1 MSSSMKYKNTP
12 LQEWSVGDVCEWL
25 EAIGLSEYISS
36 FKENEMM
43 GEHLV
48 DITKE
53 DLKELGV
60 KKLGHQKTFLSKLSQ
75 IVKY

>member
-1 MSSSMKYKNTP
+1 MS
-12 LQEWSVGDVCEWL
+12 DVCKWL
-25 EAIGLSEYISS
+25 EDIGLKEHVGS

-48 DITKE
+48 DITKD

-60 KKLGHQKTFLSKLSQ
+60 QKLGHQKTFLSKLSQ
-75 IVKY
+75 RTDK

>member
-1 MSSSMKYKNTP
+1 MP
-12 LQEWSVGDVCEWL
+12 LSDWSTDDVCEWL
-25 EAIGLSEYISS
+25 KDIGLGEHVES
-36 FKENEMM
+36 FTDNEMM

-60 KKLGHQKTFLSKLSQ
+60 KKLGHQKTILARLGQLTK
-75 IVKY
+75 

>member
-1 MSSSMKYKNTP
+1 
-12 LQEWSVGDVCEWL
+12 VRDVCQWL
-25 EAIGLSEYISS
+25 EAIGLEEHVTS
-36 FKENEMM
+36 FEENEMM

-60 KKLGHQKTFLSKLSQ
+60 KKLGHQKTFLSKLGQFS
-75 IVKY
+75 K